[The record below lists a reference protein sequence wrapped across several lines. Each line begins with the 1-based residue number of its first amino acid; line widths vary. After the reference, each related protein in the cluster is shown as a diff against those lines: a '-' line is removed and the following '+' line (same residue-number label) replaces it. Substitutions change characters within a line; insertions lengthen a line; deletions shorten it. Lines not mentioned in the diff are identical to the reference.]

1 MPSRGRFVRPL
12 AGAGRVRRGLHR
24 AHWRQD
30 HARCAGQRAGAQQEV
45 GRYDGEVNYWPCDL
59 RMTHRGACSADNDSG
74 DGAGAL
80 LGIPHS
86 FYVETLKYDL
96 FFLLFTFHSFN
107 WKCFLAREESNID
120 LPSKGRYGTGIIF
133 MDPDTTESC
142 RFVDNDNVMAVWLP
156 ALALVN
162 NIHTIIPIQ
171 REVLRVGS
179 LARTLGAGV
188 EKPATWQQMSRY
200 AACLDYIDTCLG
212 YIDTCI
218 NCHVSRCGGAGLRA
232 RHQPG
237 VRGAPRR
244 ESRHGGGQQ
253 EDVPAAEA
261 RHPQHPRA
269 GS

>member
-45 GRYDGEVNYWPCDL
+45 GRYDGEVNYWPCHL

-107 WKCFLAREESNID
+107 WKCFFAREESNID

-162 NIHTIIPIQ
+162 NNSYPERSSQ
-171 REVLRVGS
+171 S
-179 LARTLGAGV
+179 
-188 EKPATWQQMSRY
+188 WQPRS
-200 AACLDYIDTCLG
+200 D
-212 YIDTCI
+212 
-218 NCHVSRCGGAGLRA
+218 SRCWCGETRHVTTNVSVRRVSGLYWHVYQLPRVQV
-232 RHQPG
+232 RW
-237 VRGAPRR
+237 RGAPSPSSARCSWCPATRVSTRR
-244 ESRHGGGQQ
+244 RSTRRCSCCGSSPHTTS
-253 EDVPAAEA
+253 
-261 RHPQHPRA
+261 PRR
-269 GS
+269 GLG